1 MSVISAVV
9 RRLKT
14 EFKKIHEKKRKK
26 ERKKE
31 RKPKHWLI
39 KQKQKLKRQK
49 VTSIRKKNKRNVQK
63 KITDT
68 AKGFGGEKRKKE
80 KKPTAPGVPRR
91 SPIQVLTGP
100 DVA

>member
-1 MSVISAVV
+1 MSVRSAVV

-14 EFKKIHEKKRKK
+14 ERKKKKKRKK
-26 ERKKE
+26 ERNKE
-31 RKPKHWLI
+31 RRTKHWLV

-49 VTSIRKKNKRNVQK
+49 VTNIRKKNKRNVQK

-68 AKGFGGEKRKKE
+68 VKVFFLGGGGGE
-80 KKPTAPGVPRR
+80 PTAPRVPRR
-91 SPIQVLTGP
+91 SPIQVLNGP

>member
-26 ERKKE
+26 ERKKQT
-31 RKPKHWLI
+31 KTKHWLI
-39 KQKQKLKRQK
+39 KQTQKLKRQK

-68 AKGFGGEKRKKE
+68 AKGFGGENRKKE
-80 KKPTAPGVPRR
+80 KSRQHPVFPGGHP
-91 SPIQVLTGP
+91 SKY
-100 DVA
+100 